1 MPEPRRIKKLPAKN
15 QHPSPGRTNMSSGFF
30 IAQKELG
37 ARIRDVRERKVWIQ
51 RDLAKAAGLP
61 VRTIGRIERGE
72 VDVRLS
78 TLSRIAKALGA
89 SLKDLLP

>member
-1 MPEPRRIKKLPAKN
+1 
-15 QHPSPGRTNMSSGFF
+15 MSSGFF
-30 IAQKELG
+30 VAQKELG
-37 ARIRDVRERKVWIQ
+37 ARIRDIRERKVWIQ

-78 TLSRIAKALGA
+78 TLTRIAKALGA